1 MAVLIILRSCSSRV
15 TVMDLE
21 LLINFLPLGD
31 GNVLN
36 CVGIVPQPPFQFH
49 FTVKVTVTIV
59 VWRQFWL
66 WFQPDQVN
74 VWFLHHLKAYVK
86 NGKLST
92 PISIPNPNGA
102 GASDARN
109 NIPEIAGIVR
119 ATIAEYFAA
128 FFSCLF
134 EKVMCKSPYEGNNY
148 PCCTLSSSG
157 KCPKNKNRHE
167 HCWH

>member
-1 MAVLIILRSCSSRV
+1 MSFSLDVIFI
-15 TVMDLE
+15 D
-21 LLINFLPLGD
+21 FLPLGN

-49 FTVKVTVTIV
+49 LTVKVTVTIV

-74 VWFLHHLKAYVK
+74 VWFLHHLKANTK
-86 NGKLST
+86 NGKLSS
-92 PISIPNPNGA
+92 PISTPKPNGA

-109 NIPEIAGIVR
+109 NTPEIKGIIS

-128 FFSCLF
+128 FFSCRF
-134 EKVMCKSPYEGNNY
+134 EKVIGNA
-148 PCCTLSSSG
+148 PCSRQELNFHHQCQFPLSVVQS
-157 KCPKNKNRHE
+157 
-167 HCWH
+167 